1 MKFDGYWVSKVD
13 DTVGVTLTEFDE
25 TELTPESNWT
35 EAGQN
40 EEPTYPHG
48 FIDSLTMLHS
58 VCQKLVG
65 ELGMD
70 ERSKLAAE
78 LRGGATFPVT
88 TVEEFA
94 RLIQLF
100 IPTRKRLP
108 PVMSAP
114 SRLATDTAHDDDEIP
129 FKA

>member
-13 DTVGVTLTEFDE
+13 GTVSVIAGEFDE
-25 TELTPESNWT
+25 TELTQESDWT
-35 EAGQN
+35 EAMQN

-48 FIDSLTMLHS
+48 FIKPLAMLHS

-65 ELGMD
+65 ELDMD
-70 ERSKLAAE
+70 ERRKMAE
-78 LRGGATFPVT
+78 DLRGGGILPVT

-94 RLIQLF
+94 RLIQLC
-100 IPTRKRLP
+100 IPRTERLP
-108 PVMSAP
+108 SVMSAP
-114 SRLATDTAHDDDEIP
+114 ARLAMDTAHDDDEIP

>member
-13 DTVGVTLTEFDE
+13 GTVSVIAGEFDE
-25 TELTPESNWT
+25 TELTQESDWT
-35 EAGQN
+35 EAMHN

-48 FIDSLTMLHS
+48 FIKPLAMLHS

-88 TVEEFA
+88 TVEDFA

-114 SRLATDTAHDDDEIP
+114 TRLATNTAHDDDEIP

>member
-13 DTVGVTLTEFDE
+13 GTVSVIAGEFDE
-25 TELTPESNWT
+25 TELTQASDWT
-35 EAGQN
+35 EAMQN

-48 FIDSLTMLHS
+48 FIKPLAMLHS
-58 VCQKLVG
+58 VCEKLVG

-94 RLIQLF
+94 RLVQLC
-100 IPTRKRLP
+100 IPRAERLP
-108 PVMSAP
+108 SVISAP
-114 SRLATDTAHDDDEIP
+114 THLATDTAHDDDEIP